1 MKKKIKFK
9 GRLKSYMCWPLYLT
23 FVWICADGIALRYDR
38 RLGYGMVGFTVFYFA
53 LVLFLYVR
61 SKSVVANELISFATQ
76 YSSVQKRLLNEFEV
90 PYALLEYS
98 GKILWV
104 NDKFAE
110 LMGVDKKYH
119 KSITTLFPTVTR
131 ELLTKSDAPTDFK
144 IVNEEEDSIV
154 RLSVKR
160 IYFNS
165 IAEENE
171 IIDTN
176 EADQFLTALYVFDE
190 SELYH
195 CKKEITEQKQ
205 VSALVY
211 IDNYDE
217 ALDSIE
223 DVKRSLLVALID
235 RRVNQYFAK
244 YDGLVR
250 KIENDKYFVVFKYK
264 YLDSMKED
272 KFKVLDEVKAI
283 KVGNEMAV
291 TLSIGIGIKSDKYNE
306 NYVYARNAID
316 LALGR
321 GGDQV
326 VIKDHDDIL
335 YFGGKSKQV
344 ESKTRVKARVKA
356 QALQEIIETCENVL
370 IMGHS
375 ITDVDS
381 LGAGIGIYCAA
392 KNLDKKA
399 QIVIND
405 PTSSVRPLM
414 ETFSE
419 AKGYP
424 ADMFINSEEALE
436 MVSKDTLVMV
446 VDTNRP
452 SYTECPELLRK
463 TGKIVVFDHHRQS
476 SEIIE
481 NPILSYIEPYA
492 SSACEMVAEVLQYFN
507 DGVKINATEA
517 DCIYAGILIDTN
529 NFMTKTGVR
538 TFEAAAF
545 LKRSGA
551 EVTRVRKMLRND
563 MACYKAR
570 AEAVRHAEV
579 YRGSFAISVCPS
591 ENVESPTIVGA
602 QAANELLNIIG
613 IKASFVLTEYNDK
626 IYISSRSI
634 DEINVQII
642 MEKLG
647 GGGHLNVAGAQLTG
661 VTIVQAK
668 RMIPG
673 YTGRNAKRRRHRR
686 MKVILLQ
693 DVKPLGKKGEI
704 VNVSDGYARNNIIP
718 KKLGVEATPKNLN
731 DLKLQNQHADKVA
744 QENYESALALA
755 KVVENTKVVVKLRSG
770 EGGRTF
776 GSISTKEI
784 SAAAKEQHG
793 LELDKKK
800 MQLNES
806 IKALGNYEVPVK
818 LHPKVTAN
826 LTVSVVEG

>member
-481 NPILSYIEPYA
+481 NPILSYIELYA

-579 YRGSFAISVCPS
+579 YRSSFAISVCPS

-668 RMIPG
+668 RMI
-673 YTGRNAKRRRHRR
+673 
-686 MKVILLQ
+686 Q
-693 DVKPLGKKGEI
+693 DTLDEM
-704 VNVSDGYARNNIIP
+704 
-718 KKLGVEATPKNLN
+718 
-731 DLKLQNQHADKVA
+731 LK
-744 QENYESALALA
+744 
-755 KVVENTKVVVKLRSG
+755 
-770 EGGRTF
+770 EGD
-776 GSISTKEI
+776 IE
-784 SAAAKEQHG
+784 E
-793 LELDKKK
+793 
-800 MQLNES
+800 
-806 IKALGNYEVPVK
+806 
-818 LHPKVTAN
+818 
-826 LTVSVVEG
+826 